1 MWRRYFLTLHL
12 FSFLSPH
19 LLICDL
25 SDTSSLGT
33 VCFKVISTLCVAV
46 LQQQMWSWRQ
56 SRQGLSEAD
65 TIPPDS
71 FPLSPPCVR
80 GQESHCI
87 YFVVFEMRNSQDSW
101 SPQLP
106 QRNPGLA
113 LTQNNWNPRG
123 LDWNNLQRECNTP
136 NSFQLVLVPIYL
148 SFLAGRA
155 RVRGKWDRWR
165 VEFDWIT
172 CQDFR
177 NPHKRTSQLNLASL

>member
-1 MWRRYFLTLHL
+1 MWRRYFLTLP
-12 FSFLSPH
+12 FFFPSCPSFPH

-25 SDTSSLGT
+25 PDASSLGT
-33 VCFKVISTLCVAV
+33 ALSVSLFCS
-46 LQQQMWSWRQ
+46 
-56 SRQGLSEAD
+56 SRCGAEGLNEAD

-71 FPLSPPCVR
+71 FPLSPPRVR
-80 GQESHCI
+80 EQESHCI
-87 YFVVFEMRNSQDSW
+87 YSMIFEMRNWKDSW

-106 QRNPGLA
+106 QRNTGLA

-123 LDWNNLQRECNTP
+123 LDWNNLQWECYTP